1 HLAVGLALR
10 VADHRSQGVSQ
21 RDAVV
26 HEHCQTAGGSEGLQ
40 SAEGRRRDSD
50 TGVMTASA
58 GSRGC
63 PTIVSCHCC
72 ASRRLALCP
81 RAEQASTSVLRLR
94 DRVATLR
101 WLVSAYAAALVLSWA
116 QAGAAQDTIGR
127 PVTIYVAGRGGGGI
141 DLYARLVGRHIGRH
155 IPGKPTVTVQL
166 MPGAGVRAANY
177 LAEQAPRDGTA
188 MTTFASGPI
197 LEPLIG

>member
-1 HLAVGLALR
+1 AALWRARPQARRARIRRRQLFHRRYRHLAVGLALR

-26 HEHCQTAGGSEGLQ
+26 HEHCQTAGGSKRLQ
-40 SAEGRRRDSD
+40 SAKRRRRGSA
-50 TGVMTASA
+50 TGVMTGSA

-63 PTIVSCHCC
+63 QTIVSCHCC

-116 QAGAAQDTIGR
+116 QAGAAQDTIDR
-127 PVTIYVAGRGGGGI
+127 PVTIYVAGTAGRGDRPLPPPGGPP
-141 DLYARLVGRHIGRH
+141 H
-155 IPGKPTVTVQL
+155 
-166 MPGAGVRAANY
+166 
-177 LAEQAPRDGTA
+177 AP
-188 MTTFASGPI
+188 P
-197 LEPLIG
+197 